1 MYTWAIYKASVWKF
15 INVKRFFLFKA
26 VALLL
31 SMLVTKLH
39 LILLN
44 AFAKLDCK
52 RRLLNNDEH
61 GKSVGAID
69 RTAMISN
76 ASLDTIHSNKLLQS
90 THQFLF
96 PTNIQFNSILVR
108 LGVSIYLFDIFVLF
122 SLIKSISYFIIQLLT
137 FQRTFQIFIF
147 MKFS

>member
-1 MYTWAIYKASVWKF
+1 M
-15 INVKRFFLFKA
+15 
-26 VALLL
+26 ALLL
-31 SMLVTKLH
+31 SMLAAKLH

-52 RRLLNNDEH
+52 VLQCKSRLLNNDEH

-137 FQRTFQIFIF
+137 FQQTFQIFIF

>member
-1 MYTWAIYKASVWKF
+1 
-15 INVKRFFLFKA
+15 
-26 VALLL
+26 
-31 SMLVTKLH
+31 MLATKLH

-44 AFAKLDCK
+44 AFAKLDCKVLQCK

-90 THQFLF
+90 THPFLF

-108 LGVSIYLFDIFVLF
+108 LGVSIYLFDFFFVFIDKKHFLFHHSVAHISTNFSNLYLHEVFIIVNYNNCILF
-122 SLIKSISYFIIQLLT
+122 SAT
-137 FQRTFQIFIF
+137 V
-147 MKFS
+147 